1 MERLLHTRAASPRPR
16 DGAALRFLYHT
27 PLGRLLLK
35 PLCAR
40 PLSRLCGRFLDSPL
54 SKPLIRPFVRKNGV
68 PLEDFFT
75 DNFRCFN
82 DCFTRKIRPELRPV
96 DPAPD
101 ALVAPC
107 DGLLS
112 VYPIHKG
119 TVIPAKQS
127 LYTVKDLLGGDP
139 AASRFEGGAC
149 LVFRLC
155 VNHYHRYCY
164 PDGGRPLRS
173 GFIPGELH
181 TVRPIALE
189 ELPVFVRN
197 CREYAIL
204 QTDHLGAVAQIEVGA
219 MLVGK
224 IANHPAPERFERGDE
239 KGMFLYGGSTVILL
253 IEPGKLRIPGE
264 AFKLART
271 GAELPVQLGERIAD
285 VLDADGA
292 SQRPA

>member
-1 MERLLHTRAASPRPR
+1 MEQLLQNRTASPRPR

-27 PLGRLLLK
+27 PLGRLLLR

-54 SKPLIRPFVRKNGV
+54 SKPLIRPFVRRNGIR
-68 PLEDFFT
+68 LEDFFS

-82 DCFTRKIRPELRPV
+82 DCFSRRIRPGLRPV
-96 DPAPD
+96 DPSPD

-112 VYPIHKG
+112 VYPIQKDM
-119 TVIPAKQS
+119 VIPAKQS
-127 LYTVKDLLGGDP
+127 RYTINDLLGGDP
-139 AASRFEGGAC
+139 AAARFEGGTC

-173 GFIPGELH
+173 AFIPGELH
-181 TVRPIALE
+181 TVRPIALGQ
-189 ELPVFVRN
+189 LPVFVRN
-197 CREYAIL
+197 CREYAL
-204 QTDHLGAVAQIEVGA
+204 LETDHLGTVAQIEVGA

-224 IANHPAPERFERGDE
+224 IANQPAPERFERGDE

-253 IEPGKLRIPGE
+253 IEPGRIHIPKE
-264 AFKLART
+264 AFALS
-271 GAELPVQLGERIAD
+271 AEEREIPVCMGERIAD
-285 VLDADGA
+285 LADVT
-292 SQRPA
+292 QRTA

>member
-1 MERLLHTRAASPRPR
+1 MEKLIHSRTASPRPR

-40 PLSRLCGRFLDSPL
+40 PISRLCGRFLDSPL
-54 SKPLIRPFVRKNGV
+54 SKPLIRPFVRRNGIR
-68 PLEDFFT
+68 LEDFFS
-75 DNFRCFN
+75 DSFRCFN
-82 DCFTRKIRPELRPV
+82 DCFSRKIRPELRPV
-96 DPAPD
+96 DPSPD

-112 VYPIHKG
+112 VYPIQKD

-127 LYTVKDLLGGDP
+127 LYTISDLLGGDP
-139 AASRFEGGAC
+139 AASRFEGGTC

-173 GFIPGELH
+173 AFIPGELH

-189 ELPVFVRN
+189 QLPVFVRN
-197 CREYAIL
+197 CREYAL
-204 QTDHLGAVAQIEVGA
+204 LETDHLGTVAQIEVGA

-253 IEPGKLRIPGE
+253 IEPGRIHIPEE
-264 AFKLART
+264 AFALSEEER
-271 GAELPVQLGERIAD
+271 EIPVCMGERIAD
-285 VLDADGA
+285 LADVT
-292 SQRPA
+292 QRTA

>member
-1 MERLLHTRAASPRPR
+1 MEKLIHSRAALPRPR

-27 PLGRLLLK
+27 PVGRLLLK

-40 PLSRLCGRFLDSPL
+40 PISRLCGRFLDSPL
-54 SKPLIRPFVRKNGV
+54 SKPLIRSFVRKNGIR
-68 PLEDFFT
+68 LEDFFS
-75 DNFRCFN
+75 DDFLCFN
-82 DCFTRKIRPELRPV
+82 DCFSRRIRPELRPV
-96 DPAPD
+96 DASPD

-112 VYPIHKG
+112 VYPIQKG
-119 TVIPAKQS
+119 AVILVKQS
-127 LYTVKDLLGGDP
+127 MYTIDDLLGGDP
-139 AASRFEGGAC
+139 MAARFEGGAC

-189 ELPVFVRN
+189 QMPVFVRN

-204 QTDHLGAVAQIEVGA
+204 QTDHLGTVAQIEVGA

-253 IEPGKLRIPGE
+253 IEPGRIHIPEE
-264 AFKLART
+264 AFALS
-271 GAELPVQLGERIAD
+271 AEEKEIPVCMGERIAD
-285 VLDADGA
+285 LAEAV
-292 SQRPA
+292 QRPA

>member
-1 MERLLHTRAASPRPR
+1 MEQLLQNRTASPRPR

-27 PLGRLLLK
+27 PLGRLLLR

-54 SKPLIRPFVRKNGV
+54 SKPLIRPFVRRNGIR
-68 PLEDFFT
+68 LEDFFS

-82 DCFTRKIRPELRPV
+82 DCFSRRIRPGLRPV
-96 DPAPD
+96 DPSPD

-112 VYPIHKG
+112 VYPIQKDM
-119 TVIPAKQS
+119 VIPAKQS
-127 LYTVKDLLGGDP
+127 RYTINDLLGGDP
-139 AASRFEGGAC
+139 AAARFEGGTC

-189 ELPVFVRN
+189 QLPVFVRN
-197 CREYAIL
+197 CREYAL
-204 QTDHLGAVAQIEVGA
+204 LETDHLGTVAQIEVGA

-253 IEPGKLRIPGE
+253 IEPGRIHIPEE
-264 AFKLART
+264 AFALS
-271 GAELPVQLGERIAD
+271 AEEKEIPVCMGERIAD
-285 VLDADGA
+285 LADVT
-292 SQRPA
+292 QRTA

>member
-1 MERLLHTRAASPRPR
+1 MEQLIHSRTASPRPR

-27 PLGRLLLK
+27 PLGRLLLR

-54 SKPLIRPFVRKNGV
+54 SKPLIRPFVRRNGIR
-68 PLEDFFT
+68 LEDFFS

-82 DCFTRKIRPELRPV
+82 DCFSRRIRPGLRPV
-96 DPAPD
+96 DPSPD

-112 VYPIHKG
+112 VYPIQKDM
-119 TVIPAKQS
+119 VIPAKQS
-127 LYTVKDLLGGDP
+127 RYTINDLLGGDP
-139 AASRFEGGAC
+139 AAARFEGGTC

-189 ELPVFVRN
+189 QLPVFVRN
-197 CREYAIL
+197 CREYAL
-204 QTDHLGAVAQIEVGA
+204 LETDHLGTVAQIEVGA

-253 IEPGKLRIPGE
+253 IEPERIHIPEE
-264 AFKLART
+264 AFALS
-271 GAELPVQLGERIAD
+271 AEEREIPVCMGERIAD
-285 VLDADGA
+285 LADVT
-292 SQRPA
+292 QRTA

>member
-1 MERLLHTRAASPRPR
+1 MSMERLLSSCTPLPRGK

-27 PLGRLLLK
+27 PLGRLLLR
-35 PLCAR
+35 PLCSR
-40 PLSRLCGRFLDSPL
+40 TVSRLCGRFLDSPL
-54 SKPLIRPFVRKNGV
+54 SRPLIAPFVCRNGIR
-68 PLEDFFT
+68 LEDFFS

-82 DCFTRKIRPELRPV
+82 DCFTRRIRPELRPV
-96 DPAPD
+96 EPTPD

-112 VYPIHKG
+112 VYPIHRG
-119 TVIPAKQS
+119 AVIPAKQS
-127 LYTVKDLLGGDP
+127 VYTINDLLGGDP

-164 PDGGRPLRS
+164 PDGGRPVRS
-173 GFIPGELH
+173 AFIPGELH

-189 ELPVFVRN
+189 EIPVFVRN
-197 CREYAIL
+197 CREYAL
-204 QTDHLGAVAQIEVGA
+204 LETDHLGTVAQIEVGA

-224 IANHPAPERFERGDE
+224 IHNHPAPERFERGDE

-253 IEPGKLRIPGE
+253 IEPGRIHIPEE
-264 AFKLART
+264 AFELTRT
-271 GAELPVQLGERIAD
+271 GMELPVQLGERIAD
-285 VLDADGA
+285 LADAVE
-292 SQRPA
+292 RPA

>member
-1 MERLLHTRAASPRPR
+1 MEKLIHSRTASPRPR

-54 SKPLIRPFVRKNGV
+54 SKPLIRPFVRKNGIR
-68 PLEDFFT
+68 LEDFFS
-75 DNFRCFN
+75 DSFRCFN
-82 DCFTRKIRPELRPV
+82 DCFSRRVRPELRPV
-96 DPAPD
+96 DPSPD

-112 VYPIHKG
+112 VYPIQKDM
-119 TVIPAKQS
+119 VIPAKQS
-127 LYTVKDLLGGDP
+127 RYTINDLLGGDP
-139 AASRFEGGAC
+139 AAARFEGGTC

-173 GFIPGELH
+173 AFIPGELH

-189 ELPVFVRN
+189 QLPVFVRN
-197 CREYAIL
+197 CREYAL
-204 QTDHLGAVAQIEVGA
+204 LETDNLGTVAQIEVGA

-253 IEPGKLRIPGE
+253 IEPGRIHIPEE
-264 AFKLART
+264 AFALS
-271 GAELPVQLGERIAD
+271 AEEREIPVCMGERIAD
-285 VLDADGA
+285 LADVT
-292 SQRPA
+292 QRTA

>member
-1 MERLLHTRAASPRPR
+1 MEKLIHSRTASPRPR

-27 PLGRLLLK
+27 RLGRLLLK

-40 PLSRLCGRFLDSPL
+40 PLSRLCGRFLDSTL
-54 SKPLIRPFVRKNGV
+54 SKPLIAPFVRKNGIR
-68 PLEDFFT
+68 LEDFFS

-82 DCFTRKIRPELRPV
+82 DCFSRRIRPELRPV
-96 DPAPD
+96 DPSPD

-112 VYPIHKG
+112 VYPIQKDM
-119 TVIPAKQS
+119 VIPAKQS
-127 LYTVKDLLGGDP
+127 RYTINDLLGGDP
-139 AASRFEGGAC
+139 AAARFEGGTC

-173 GFIPGELH
+173 AFIPGELH
-181 TVRPIALE
+181 TVRPIALGQ
-189 ELPVFVRN
+189 LPVFVRN
-197 CREYAIL
+197 CREYAL
-204 QTDHLGAVAQIEVGA
+204 LETDHLGTVAQIEVGA

-253 IEPGKLRIPGE
+253 IEPGRIHIPEE
-264 AFKLART
+264 AFALS
-271 GAELPVQLGERIAD
+271 AEEREIPVCMGERIAD
-285 VLDADGA
+285 LADVT
-292 SQRPA
+292 QRTA

>member
-1 MERLLHTRAASPRPR
+1 MEKLIHSRTASPRPR

-27 PLGRLLLK
+27 PLGRLLLR

-54 SKPLIRPFVRKNGV
+54 SKPLIRPFVRRNGIR
-68 PLEDFFT
+68 LEDFFS

-82 DCFTRKIRPELRPV
+82 DCFSRRIRPGLRPV
-96 DPAPD
+96 DPSPD

-112 VYPIHKG
+112 VYPIQKDM
-119 TVIPAKQS
+119 VIPAKQS
-127 LYTVKDLLGGDP
+127 RYTINDLLGGDP
-139 AASRFEGGAC
+139 AAARFEGGTC

-164 PDGGRPLRS
+164 PDGGRLLRS
-173 GFIPGELH
+173 AFIPGELH

-189 ELPVFVRN
+189 EMAVFVRN
-197 CREYAIL
+197 CREYAL
-204 QTDHLGAVAQIEVGA
+204 LETDHLGTVAQIEVGA

-253 IEPGKLRIPGE
+253 IEPGRIHIPEE
-264 AFKLART
+264 AFALS
-271 GAELPVQLGERIAD
+271 AEEKEIPVCMGERIAD
-285 VLDADGA
+285 LAEAV
-292 SQRPA
+292 QRPA

>member
-1 MERLLHTRAASPRPR
+1 MEQLIHSRTASPRPR

-40 PLSRLCGRFLDSPL
+40 PISRLCGRFLDSPL
-54 SKPLIRPFVRKNGV
+54 SKPLIRPFVRRNGV
-68 PLEDFFT
+68 RLEDFFS

-82 DCFTRKIRPELRPV
+82 DCFSRRIRPELRPV

-112 VYPIHKG
+112 VYPIQKD

-127 LYTVKDLLGGDP
+127 MYTIDDLLGGDP
-139 AASRFEGGAC
+139 AAARFDGGVC

-164 PDGGRPLRS
+164 PDGGRLLRS
-173 GFIPGELH
+173 AFIPGELH

-189 ELPVFVRN
+189 QLPVFVRN
-197 CREYAIL
+197 CREYALL
-204 QTDHLGAVAQIEVGA
+204 QTDHLGTVAQIEVGA

-253 IEPGKLRIPGE
+253 IEPGRIHIPEE
-264 AFKLART
+264 AFALS
-271 GAELPVQLGERIAD
+271 AEEREIPVCMGERIAD
-285 VLDADGA
+285 LADAVEG
-292 SQRPA
+292 PA

>member
-1 MERLLHTRAASPRPR
+1 MEQLIHSRTASPRPR

-27 PLGRLLLK
+27 PLGRLLLR

-54 SKPLIRPFVRKNGV
+54 SKPLIRPFVRRNGIR
-68 PLEDFFT
+68 LEDFFS

-82 DCFTRKIRPELRPV
+82 DCFSRRIRPGLHPV
-96 DPAPD
+96 DPSPD

-112 VYPIHKG
+112 VYPIQKDM
-119 TVIPAKQS
+119 VIPAKQS
-127 LYTVKDLLGGDP
+127 RYTINDLLGGDP
-139 AASRFEGGAC
+139 AAARFEGGTC

-173 GFIPGELH
+173 AFIPGELH
-181 TVRPIALE
+181 TVRPIALGQ
-189 ELPVFVRN
+189 LPVFVRN
-197 CREYAIL
+197 CREYAL
-204 QTDHLGAVAQIEVGA
+204 LETDHLGTVAQIEVGA

-224 IANHPAPERFERGDE
+224 IANQPAPERFERGDE

-253 IEPGKLRIPGE
+253 IEPGRLRIPE
-264 AFKLART
+264 AAFALS
-271 GAELPVQLGERIAD
+271 AEEREIPVCMGERIAD
-285 VLDADGA
+285 LADVT
-292 SQRPA
+292 QRTA

>member
-1 MERLLHTRAASPRPR
+1 MEQLLHTRAALPRPR

-27 PLGRLLLK
+27 PVGRLLLK

-40 PLSRLCGRFLDSPL
+40 PISQLCGCLMDSPL
-54 SKPLIRPFVRKNGV
+54 SKPLIAPFVRKNGV
-68 PLEDFFT
+68 RLEDFFS

-82 DCFTRKIRPELRPV
+82 DCFTRRIRPELRPV
-96 DPAPD
+96 DASPD

-112 VYPIHKG
+112 VYPIRKG

-127 LYTVKDLLGGDP
+127 MYSIGDLLGGDP
-139 AASRFEGGAC
+139 VAAHFEGGTA

-164 PDGGRPLRS
+164 PDGGRLLRS
-173 GFIPGELH
+173 AFIPGELH
-181 TVRPIALE
+181 PVRPIALE
-189 ELPVFVRN
+189 QLPVFVRN
-197 CREYAIL
+197 CREYAL
-204 QTDHLGAVAQIEVGA
+204 LETDHLGMVAQIEVGA

-224 IANHPAPERFERGDE
+224 IVNHPAPERFERGDE

-253 IEPGKLRIPGE
+253 IEPGRIDIPEE
-264 AFKLART
+264 AFALS
-271 GAELPVQLGERIAD
+271 AEEREIPVCMGECIAD
-285 VLDADGA
+285 LAEAVE
-292 SQRPA
+292 RPA

>member
-1 MERLLHTRAASPRPR
+1 MEQLIHSRTALPRPK

-27 PLGRLLLK
+27 PVGRLLLK

-40 PLSRLCGRFLDSPL
+40 PISRLCGRFLDSPL
-54 SKPLIRPFVRKNGV
+54 SKILINPFVRKNGIR
-68 PLEDFFT
+68 LEDFFS
-75 DNFRCFN
+75 DGFRCFN
-82 DCFTRKIRPELRPV
+82 DCFSRKIRPELRPV
-96 DPAPD
+96 DLASN

-119 TVIPAKQS
+119 AVIPVKQS
-127 LYTVKDLLGGDP
+127 QYSISDLLGGDP
-139 AASRFEGGAC
+139 AAARFEGGAC

-164 PDGGRPLRS
+164 PDGGRLLRS
-173 GFIPGELH
+173 AFIPGELH

-189 ELPVFVRN
+189 EMAVFVRN
-197 CREYAIL
+197 CREYAL
-204 QTDHLGAVAQIEVGA
+204 LETDHLGTVAQIEVGA

-253 IEPGKLRIPGE
+253 TEPGRIQIPEE
-264 AFKLART
+264 AFALS
-271 GAELPVQLGERIAD
+271 AEEREIPVCMGEHIAD
-285 VLDADGA
+285 LADAV
-292 SQRPA
+292 QRPA

>member
-1 MERLLHTRAASPRPR
+1 MEKLIHSRTASPRPR

-27 PLGRLLLK
+27 RLGRLLLK

-40 PLSRLCGRFLDSPL
+40 PLSRLCGRFLDSTL
-54 SKPLIRPFVRKNGV
+54 SKPLIAPFVRKNGIR
-68 PLEDFFT
+68 LEDFFS

-82 DCFTRKIRPELRPV
+82 DCFSRRIRPGLRPV
-96 DPAPD
+96 DPSPD

-112 VYPIHKG
+112 VYPIQKD

-127 LYTVKDLLGGDP
+127 MYTINDLLGGDP
-139 AASRFEGGAC
+139 AAARFEGGTC

-173 GFIPGELH
+173 AFIPGELH

-189 ELPVFVRN
+189 QLPVFVRN
-197 CREYAIL
+197 CREYAL
-204 QTDHLGAVAQIEVGA
+204 LETDHLGTVAQIEVGA

-224 IANHPAPERFERGDE
+224 IANQPAPERFERGDE

-253 IEPGKLRIPGE
+253 IEPGRLRIPE
-264 AFKLART
+264 AAFALS
-271 GAELPVQLGERIAD
+271 AEEREIPVCMGERIAD
-285 VLDADGA
+285 LADVT
-292 SQRPA
+292 QRTA

>member
-1 MERLLHTRAASPRPR
+1 MEKLIHSRTALPRPR

-27 PLGRLLLK
+27 PVGRALLR

-54 SKPLIRPFVRKNGV
+54 SKPLIRPFVRRNGV
-68 PLEDFFT
+68 RLEDFFS

-82 DCFTRKIRPELRPV
+82 DCFSRRIRPELRPV
-96 DPAPD
+96 DPSPD

-112 VYPIHKG
+112 VYPIQKG
-119 TVIPAKQS
+119 AVIPVKQS
-127 LYTVKDLLGGDP
+127 MYTIDDLLDGDP
-139 AASRFEGGAC
+139 AAARFEGGAC

-164 PDGGRPLRS
+164 PDGGRLLRS
-173 GFIPGELH
+173 AFIPGELH

-189 ELPVFVRN
+189 QLPVFVRN

-204 QTDHLGAVAQIEVGA
+204 QTDHLGTVAQIEVGA
-219 MLVGK
+219 MLVGR

-264 AFKLART
+264 AFTLS
-271 GAELPVQLGERIAD
+271 AEEKEIPVCMGECIAD
-285 VLDADGA
+285 LAEAV
-292 SQRPA
+292 QRPE

>member
-1 MERLLHTRAASPRPR
+1 MEQLLQNRTASPRPR

-27 PLGRLLLK
+27 PLGRLLLR

-54 SKPLIRPFVRKNGV
+54 SKPLIRPFVRRNGIR
-68 PLEDFFT
+68 LEDFFS

-82 DCFTRKIRPELRPV
+82 DCFSRRIRPGLRPV
-96 DPAPD
+96 DPSPD

-112 VYPIHKG
+112 VYPIQKDM
-119 TVIPAKQS
+119 VIPAKQS
-127 LYTVKDLLGGDP
+127 RYTINDLLGGDP
-139 AASRFEGGAC
+139 AAARFEGGTC

-173 GFIPGELH
+173 AFIPGELH
-181 TVRPIALE
+181 TVRPIALGQ
-189 ELPVFVRN
+189 LPVFVRN
-197 CREYAIL
+197 CREYAL
-204 QTDHLGAVAQIEVGA
+204 LETDHLGTVAQIEVGA

-224 IANHPAPERFERGDE
+224 IHNHPAPERFERGDE

-253 IEPGKLRIPGE
+253 IEPGRLRIPE
-264 AFKLART
+264 AAFALS
-271 GAELPVQLGERIAD
+271 AEEREIPVCMGERIAD
-285 VLDADGA
+285 LADAVE
-292 SQRPA
+292 RPA

>member
-1 MERLLHTRAASPRPR
+1 M
-16 DGAALRFLYHT
+16 
-27 PLGRLLLK
+27 K

-40 PLSRLCGRFLDSPL
+40 PLSRLCGRFLDSTL
-54 SKPLIRPFVRKNGV
+54 SKPLIAPFVRKNGIR
-68 PLEDFFT
+68 LEDFFS

-82 DCFTRKIRPELRPV
+82 DCFSRRIRPELRPV
-96 DPAPD
+96 DPSPD

-112 VYPIHKG
+112 VYPIQKD

-127 LYTVKDLLGGDP
+127 MYTINDLLGGDP
-139 AASRFEGGAC
+139 AAARFEGGTC

-189 ELPVFVRN
+189 QLPVFVRN
-197 CREYAIL
+197 CREYAL
-204 QTDHLGAVAQIEVGA
+204 LETDHLGTVAQIEVGA

-253 IEPGKLRIPGE
+253 IEPGRIHIPKE
-264 AFKLART
+264 AFVLS
-271 GAELPVQLGERIAD
+271 AEEREIPVCMGERIAD
-285 VLDADGA
+285 LAEVV
-292 SQRPA
+292 QKPA

>member
-1 MERLLHTRAASPRPR
+1 MEQLLHSRTALPRPR

-27 PLGRLLLK
+27 PVGRALLR

-40 PLSRLCGRFLDSPL
+40 PISHLCGRFLDSPL
-54 SKPLIRPFVRKNGV
+54 SKPLIRPFVRRNGV
-68 PLEDFFT
+68 RLEDFFS
-75 DNFRCFN
+75 DGFRCFN
-82 DCFTRKIRPELRPV
+82 DCFSRRIRPELRPM
-96 DPAPD
+96 DASPD

-112 VYPIHKG
+112 VYPIQRG

-127 LYTVKDLLGGDP
+127 LYTIDDLLGGDP
-139 AASRFEGGAC
+139 AASHFEGGAC

-173 GFIPGELH
+173 AFIPGELH

-189 ELPVFVRN
+189 QMPVFVRN
-197 CREYAIL
+197 CREYAL
-204 QTDHLGAVAQIEVGA
+204 LETDHLGTVAQIEVGA
-219 MLVGK
+219 MLVGR

-253 IEPGKLRIPGE
+253 IEPGKLRIPEE
-264 AFKLART
+264 AFALS
-271 GAELPVQLGERIAD
+271 AEEKEIPVCMGERIAD
-285 VLDADGA
+285 LADAA
-292 SQRPA
+292 QKTA

>member
-1 MERLLHTRAASPRPR
+1 MEQLIHSRTALPRPK

-27 PLGRLLLK
+27 PVGRLLLK

-40 PLSRLCGRFLDSPL
+40 PISRLCGRFLDSPL
-54 SKPLIRPFVRKNGV
+54 SKILINPFVRKNGIR
-68 PLEDFFT
+68 LEDFFS
-75 DNFRCFN
+75 DSFRCFN
-82 DCFTRKIRPELRPV
+82 DCFSRRIRPELRPV
-96 DPAPD
+96 DSAPD

-112 VYPIHKG
+112 VYPIQRG
-119 TVIPAKQS
+119 AVIPVKQS
-127 LYTVKDLLGGDP
+127 MYTIDDLLGGDLE
-139 AASRFEGGAC
+139 ASRFEGGVC

-164 PDGGRPLRS
+164 PDGGRLLRS
-173 GFIPGELH
+173 AFIPGELH

-189 ELPVFVRN
+189 ELPVFMRN
-197 CREYAIL
+197 CREYAL
-204 QTDHLGAVAQIEVGA
+204 LKTDHLGTVAQIEVGA

-253 IEPGKLRIPGE
+253 TEPGRIQIPEE
-264 AFKLART
+264 AYTLS
-271 GAELPVQLGERIAD
+271 AEEREIPVCMGERIAD
-285 VLDADGA
+285 LADAA
-292 SQRPA
+292 QRPA

>member
-1 MERLLHTRAASPRPR
+1 MEKLIHSRTASPRPR

-40 PLSRLCGRFLDSPL
+40 PISRLCGRFLDSPL
-54 SKPLIRPFVRKNGV
+54 SKPLIRPFVRRNGIR
-68 PLEDFFT
+68 LEDFFS
-75 DNFRCFN
+75 DSFRCFN
-82 DCFTRKIRPELRPV
+82 DCFSRRIRPELRPV
-96 DPAPD
+96 DPSPD

-112 VYPIHKG
+112 VYPIQKD

-127 LYTVKDLLGGDP
+127 LYTISDLLGGDP
-139 AASRFEGGAC
+139 AASRFEGGTC

-164 PDGGRPLRS
+164 PDSGRPLRS
-173 GFIPGELH
+173 AFIPGELH

-189 ELPVFVRN
+189 QLPVFVRN
-197 CREYAIL
+197 CREYAL
-204 QTDHLGAVAQIEVGA
+204 LETDHLGTVAQIEVGA

-253 IEPGKLRIPGE
+253 IEPGRIHIPEE
-264 AFKLART
+264 AFALS
-271 GAELPVQLGERIAD
+271 AEEREIPVCMGERIAD
-285 VLDADGA
+285 LADVT
-292 SQRPA
+292 QRTA